1 MQGWE
6 RSITFGIYFGNPK
19 TVTKCKRL
27 EQALTNVI
35 IGSAF
40 HCSEVLLTIV
50 QTREQ
55 ARAGAFA

>member
-6 RSITFGIYFGNPK
+6 RSITFGTYFGKPK
-19 TVTKCKRL
+19 TAVKCKRL

-40 HCSEVLLTIV
+40 HCSEV
-50 QTREQ
+50 
-55 ARAGAFA
+55 